1 MQTLKN
7 TYNAIETMHWKIFY
21 TEAPIDTIEQWLN
34 NAKFIEVWN
43 SLIATNQVIE
53 VRPANGPEY
62 FEKFVLPNLS
72 RSIAPKIKSWLAELE
87 KKPPTIEQIQA
98 KIDYLQS
105 EETKPKSF
113 DIKRRFVTWIW
124 NNTST
129 NSYSQPKKNLVCK
142 L

>member
-1 MQTLKN
+1 
-7 TYNAIETMHWKIFY
+7 MHWTIFY
-21 TEAPIDTIEQWLN
+21 TETDIAKILSALN
-34 NAKFIEVWN
+34 DKENKFIKLWEVV
-43 SLIATNQVIE
+43 IATNQITI

-105 EETKPKSF
+105 EEDKFNLAMKEFTPEQREERLRQIQETKDRVFNK
-113 DIKRRFVTWIW
+113 
-124 NNTST
+124 
-129 NSYSQPKKNLVCK
+129 
-142 L
+142 

>member
-1 MQTLKN
+1 
-7 TYNAIETMHWKIFY
+7 MHWTTFY
-21 TEAPIDTIEQWLN
+21 TETDIAKILSALN
-34 NAKFIEVWN
+34 DKENKFIKLWEVV
-43 SLIATNQVIE
+43 IATNQITI

-105 EETKPKSF
+105 EEDKFNLAMKEFTPEQREERLRQIQAEKERIF
-113 DIKRRFVTWIW
+113 
-124 NNTST
+124 
-129 NSYSQPKKNLVCK
+129 KK
-142 L
+142 

>member
-1 MQTLKN
+1 MWAIKHI
-7 TYNAIETMHWKIFY
+7 YNALETMHWTTFY
-21 TEAPIDTIEQWLN
+21 TETDISKILSALN
-34 NAKFIEVWN
+34 DKENKFIKLWEVV
-43 SLIATNQVIE
+43 IATNQITI

-105 EETKPKSF
+105 EEDKFNLAMKEFTPEQREERLKQIQAEKDRIF
-113 DIKRRFVTWIW
+113 
-124 NNTST
+124 
-129 NSYSQPKKNLVCK
+129 KK
-142 L
+142 

>member
-1 MQTLKN
+1 
-7 TYNAIETMHWKIFY
+7 MHWTIFY
-21 TEAPIDTIEQWLN
+21 TETDIAKILSALN
-34 NAKFIEVWN
+34 DKENKFIKLWEVV
-43 SLIATNQVIE
+43 IATNQITI

-105 EETKPKSF
+105 EEDKFNLAMKEFTPEQREERLKQIQAEKERIF
-113 DIKRRFVTWIW
+113 
-124 NNTST
+124 
-129 NSYSQPKKNLVCK
+129 KK
-142 L
+142 